1 MKKAQALRAIQ
12 QASNNM
18 AENMTNML
26 KVRYA
31 IPESMEAL
39 ASSKKTIVDIAKVF
53 PGISPEQFI
62 IDHYQEEI
70 DFLKTIPSTIYPMII
85 VYSIT
90 MFEVFL
96 SELAKTLMSYFPQS
110 LKSTEKTMSYAAIL
124 DFDNI
129 QALRQHII
137 ETDLMKFSFGSI
149 KERIRFLEKR
159 YKLEFKY
166 ARGNGIR
173 NNWNCIEYDP
183 LIEVHAARNLIV
195 HNAGIVNKIYL
206 AEVPATHY
214 KLGEQL
220 NIDEVYLLDA
230 ISTLFR
236 VQFAFAR
243 VCRGKISG

>member
-12 QASNNM
+12 QASLTMADNM
-18 AENMTNML
+18 NKML
-26 KVRYA
+26 KVRFA
-31 IPESMEAL
+31 IPESMQAL
-39 ASSKKTIVDIAKVF
+39 ASSKKTIVDLAKVF
-53 PGISPEQFI
+53 PEISPEQFI

-70 DFLKTIPSTIYPMII
+70 DFLKNIPSTIYPMII

-110 LKSTEKTMSYAAIL
+110 LKSSEKTMSYAAIL

-129 QALRQHII
+129 HALREHII

-149 KERIRFLEKR
+149 KDRIKFLEKR
-159 YKLEFKY
+159 YNLAFKY
-166 ARGNGIR
+166 TRVKGIR
-173 NNWNCIEYDP
+173 NNWNCIEYDSI
-183 LIEVHAARNLIV
+183 LEVHAARNLIV

-206 AEVPATHY
+206 NEVSSTHY
-214 KLGEQL
+214 KLGEAL
-220 NIDEVYLLDA
+220 NIDETYLLDA

-243 VCRGKISG
+243 VCREKITG

>member
-1 MKKAQALRAIQ
+1 MEKAQALRAIQ
-12 QASNNM
+12 QASMTMANNM
-18 AENMTNML
+18 TKML
-26 KVRYA
+26 KVRYV

-39 ASSKKTIVDIAKVF
+39 ATSKKNIVDLAKVF
-53 PGISPEQFI
+53 PQISPEQLI
-62 IDHYQEEI
+62 IDHYEEEI

-110 LKSTEKTMSYAAIL
+110 LKSSEKTMSYAAIL
-124 DFDNI
+124 DFDSI
-129 QALRQHII
+129 DTLRQHII

-149 KERIRFLEKR
+149 KDRIRFLEKR
-159 YKLEFKY
+159 YKLQFKY
-166 ARGNGIR
+166 TRGKGIR

-183 LIEVHAARNLIV
+183 LIEVHAVRNLIV
-195 HNAGIVNKIYL
+195 HNAGTINKIYL
-206 AEVPATHY
+206 SEIPATHY

-220 NIDEVYLLDA
+220 NIDEVYILDA
-230 ISTLFR
+230 ITTLFR

-243 VCRGKISG
+243 VCREKIRG

>member
-12 QASNNM
+12 QASNTMADNM
-18 AENMTNML
+18 NKML
-26 KVRYA
+26 KVRFA

-39 ASSKKTIVDIAKVF
+39 ASSKKIIVDFAKVF
-53 PGISPEQFI
+53 PEIPPEQFI

-110 LKSTEKTMSYAAIL
+110 LKSSEKTMSYASIL
-124 DFDNI
+124 DFDSI
-129 QALRQHII
+129 DTLRRHII

-149 KERIRFLEKR
+149 KDRIKFLEKR
-159 YKLEFKY
+159 YRLQFKY
-166 ARGNGIR
+166 TRDKGIR
-173 NNWNCIEYDP
+173 NNWNSIEYDP
-183 LIEVHAARNLIV
+183 LIEIHAARNLIV

-214 KLGEQL
+214 KLGEPL
-220 NIDEVYLLDA
+220 TIDEVYLLDA

-243 VCRGKISG
+243 VCREKIQG